1 MTFAAHM
8 LCAYCGRSCASRSLF
23 SGYEVSG
30 DVTFERHLNQ
40 YHVIRL
46 DISGLNECLP
56 ELVRKAGTQMVFV
69 IDEWDAVMCQL

>member
-1 MTFAAHM
+1 MLIAADPVPPG
-8 LCAYCGRSCASRSLF
+8 AF
-23 SGYEVSG
+23 FQEVSG